1 MDRSRRTEAPS
12 TAIPRRDAMTRP
24 RYIISIAAELA
35 SCHPRTLRI
44 YEEEGLLMPQRR
56 NNLRLYSEA
65 DIQRVR
71 IIRFLTR
78 RQRVNLA
85 GVRVILQLEAL
96 GKIRVYD
103 LFDEDDLERF
113 ADDAAEQRARCGAID
128 RRSDPEWQLTR
139 PRRLPTPRPPADDE
153 NGTSLDRLQVLP
165 LVALRDTVIFPEM
178 IVPLQVGR
186 DRSVKAL
193 DRAVRTSQPVALV
206 TQRSSEQEDIT
217 HVDELYSVGTLAKIA
232 QVIRLQDGTIRAIV
246 QGQRRIRLLDLLQ
259 TDPHLEARVELVE
272 DGTEKTLEVEAL
284 MASIH
289 GQIEQYVNSGA
300 SVPPEVAVA
309 ARNIVDGGLLA
320 DMTAYSP
327 EMTTEQRQ
335 ELLET
340 IDIAD
345 RLRLASAFLAKQIEV
360 LELKGRIQSE
370 VKSEM
375 DKTQREYI
383 LREQMKAIQKE
394 LGEDDPAVAEAT
406 ELREKVEQS
415 AMPDEVKE
423 KALKEVDRLAR
434 IPSASP
440 EQGVIRTYVDWLV
453 SLPWGVETDDN
464 LDLDEA
470 EKVLNEDHWGLE
482 KPKERIVE
490 YMAVRKL
497 AEKIRSPILLFVG
510 PPGVGKTSLG
520 KSIAR
525 AMGRKF
531 VRMSLGGIHDEAEI
545 RGHRRTY
552 IGALPGRVIQNIK
565 TAGSANPVFM
575 LDEIDK
581 VGMDFRGDPSSA
593 LLEVLDPEQ
602 NNSFQ
607 DNYLEVPFDLS
618 KVLFIA
624 TANMIDT
631 IPPAL
636 RDRMEMIQL
645 PGYTQLE
652 RVRIAERFLVPKQ
665 LEAHGLT
672 EKNLVFE
679 EGALVRLIQ
688 AFTREAGVRNLER
701 EIANVARKVARRVA
715 TDAKTKVVVKADA
728 LEEYLGPARF
738 DYGELDAEDQVGM
751 VTGLVV
757 SDAGGDI
764 VQVEATKMDG
774 KDDFLLTG
782 QLGDVMKE
790 SARAGMSYIRART
803 RELGIDPATFE
814 KSTVHIHV
822 PAGATPKDG
831 PSAGVTMAT
840 AIASLLTGK
849 PARRDLA
856 MTGEITLRGRVLPIG
871 GLKSKLLAA
880 HLAGVKTVLIPKRNE
895 RDLVDVPDEVRQE
908 LRIVPVENMDEVLA
922 EALIDAPRPAARI
935 KAERDERQK
944 LVARRPRRP
953 RKPAEEAP
961 IAATGDGAKP
971 SDQPPAGQPA

>member
-1 MDRSRRTEAPS
+1 VATEETPD
-12 TAIPRRDAMTRP
+12 IPTP
-24 RYIISIAAELA
+24 A
-35 SCHPRTLRI
+35 S
-44 YEEEGLLMPQRR
+44 
-56 NNLRLYSEA
+56 
-65 DIQRVR
+65 
-71 IIRFLTR
+71 
-78 RQRVNLA
+78 
-85 GVRVILQLEAL
+85 
-96 GKIRVYD
+96 
-103 LFDEDDLERF
+103 DEDDDQE
-113 ADDAAEQRARCGAID
+113 
-128 RRSDPEWQLTR
+128 
-139 PRRLPTPRPPADDE
+139 
-153 NGTSLDRLQVLP
+153 LDKLQVLP

-193 DRAVRTSQPVALV
+193 DRAVRTNQPVALV
-206 TQRSSEQEDIT
+206 TQRSSEQEEIAG
-217 HVDELYSVGTLAKIA
+217 VDELYSIGTLAKIA

-246 QGQRRIRLLDLLQ
+246 QGRRRIRLLDLLQ
-259 TDPHLEARVELVE
+259 TEPHLEARVEII
-272 DGTEKTLEVEAL
+272 DDDTEKTLEVEAL
-284 MASIH
+284 MAAIH

-300 SVPPEVAVA
+300 PVPPEVAVA
-309 ARNIVDGGLLA
+309 ARNISDGGLLA

-340 IDIAD
+340 IDVAE
-345 RLRLASAFLAKQIEV
+345 RLRLASQFLAKQIEV

-394 LGEDDPAVAEAT
+394 LGEDDPAVAEASD
-406 ELREKVEQS
+406 LRERVESS
-415 AMPDEVKE
+415 AMPEDVKS
-423 KALKEVDRLAR
+423 KALKEVDRLSR

-453 SLPWGVETDDN
+453 SLPWGIETDDN

-470 EKVLNEDHWGLE
+470 EKILNEDHWGLE

-552 IGALPGRVIQNIK
+552 IGALPGRVMQNIK

-602 NNSFQ
+602 NNTFA

-624 TANMIDT
+624 TANMSDT

-652 RVRIAERFLVPKQ
+652 RVRIAERFLMPKQ
-665 LEAHGLT
+665 LENHGLT
-672 EKNLVFE
+672 AENLQFE
-679 EGALVRLIQ
+679 EATLVRLIQ

-701 EIANVARKVARRVA
+701 EMANVARKVARRVA
-715 TDAKTKVVVKADA
+715 GDATTNVVVKPEQ
-728 LEEYLGPARF
+728 LEDYLGPARF
-738 DYGELDAEDQVGM
+738 DYGELEAEDQIGM

-764 VQVEATKMDG
+764 VQVEATRMDG
-774 KDDFLLTG
+774 KDDFILTG
-782 QLGDVMKE
+782 QLGSVMQE
-790 SARAGMSYIRART
+790 SARAGLSFIRARSK
-803 RELGIDPATFE
+803 ELGIDPGAFE
-814 KSTVHIHV
+814 KSTIHIHV

-840 AIASLLTGK
+840 AMASLLTRK
-849 PARRDLA
+849 PVRRDLA

-895 RDLVDVPDEVRQE
+895 RDLVEIPEEVREQ
-908 LRIVPVENMDEVLA
+908 LRIVPVENMDQVLA
-922 EALIDAPRPAARI
+922 EALIEAPRSAARI
-935 KAERDERQK
+935 KAEREERQSR
-944 LVARRPRRP
+944 VTRRPRRA
-953 RKPAEEAP
+953 RKPAARAP
-961 IAATGDGAKP
+961 IAATGDTP

>member
-1 MDRSRRTEAPS
+1 VATDDQTQNQNPATEP
-12 TAIPRRDAMTRP
+12 
-24 RYIISIAAELA
+24 AE
-35 SCHPRTLRI
+35 
-44 YEEEGLLMPQRR
+44 
-56 NNLRLYSEA
+56 
-65 DIQRVR
+65 
-71 IIRFLTR
+71 
-78 RQRVNLA
+78 
-85 GVRVILQLEAL
+85 
-96 GKIRVYD
+96 
-103 LFDEDDLERF
+103 
-113 ADDAAEQRARCGAID
+113 
-128 RRSDPEWQLTR
+128 
-139 PRRLPTPRPPADDE
+139 E
-153 NGTSLDRLQVLP
+153 NGTELERLQVLP

-217 HVDELYSVGTLAKIA
+217 SVDELYAVGTLAKIA

-259 TDPHLEARVELVE
+259 TDPHLEGRVEVI
-272 DGTEKTLEVEAL
+272 DDSHSKTLEIEAL

-340 IDIAD
+340 IDVAD
-345 RLRLASAFLAKQIEV
+345 RLRLASGFLAKQIEV

-394 LGEDDPAVAEAT
+394 LGEDDPGVAEAN
-406 ELREKVEQS
+406 ELRERVEQS

-453 SLPWGVETDDN
+453 SLPWGITTDDN

-531 VRMSLGGIHDEAEI
+531 QRMSLGGIHDEAEI

-624 TANMIDT
+624 TANMLDT

-636 RDRMEMIQL
+636 RDRMEVIQL

-665 LEAHGLT
+665 LENHGLS
-672 EKNLVFE
+672 EENLRFE

-715 TDAKTKVVVKADA
+715 SDADTKVVVKPED
-728 LEEYLGPARF
+728 LEDYLGPARF
-738 DYGELDAEDQVGM
+738 EYGELETEDQVGM

-764 VQVEATKMDG
+764 VQVEATRMEG
-774 KDDFLLTG
+774 KDEFILTG
-782 QLGDVMKE
+782 QLGSVMQE

-803 RELGIDPATFE
+803 RELGIDQSAFE
-814 KSTVHIHV
+814 KTTVHIHV

-840 AIASLLTGK
+840 AMASLLTEK
-849 PARRDLA
+849 PVRRDLA

-895 RDLVDVPDEVRQE
+895 KDLVDVPDEVREQ
-908 LRIVPVENMDEVLA
+908 LRIVPVENMDQVLA
-922 EALIDAPRPAARI
+922 EALIEAPRSAERI
-935 KAERDERQK
+935 KAERDERQQR
-944 LVARRPRRP
+944 VSRRPRRP
-953 RKPAEEAP
+953 RKKKDEAP
-961 IAATGDGAKP
+961 IAAAGDGPA
-971 SDQPPAGQPA
+971 DQPPAGQPA

>member
-1 MDRSRRTEAPS
+1 VATDDKTKD
-12 TAIPRRDAMTRP
+12 IPET
-24 RYIISIAAELA
+24 
-35 SCHPRTLRI
+35 
-44 YEEEGLLMPQRR
+44 Q
-56 NNLRLYSEA
+56 
-65 DIQRVR
+65 
-71 IIRFLTR
+71 
-78 RQRVNLA
+78 
-85 GVRVILQLEAL
+85 
-96 GKIRVYD
+96 
-103 LFDEDDLERF
+103 DENGADLERV
-113 ADDAAEQRARCGAID
+113 
-128 RRSDPEWQLTR
+128 
-139 PRRLPTPRPPADDE
+139 
-153 NGTSLDRLQVLP
+153 QVLP

-186 DRSVKAL
+186 ERSVKAL

-206 TQRSSEQEDIT
+206 TQRSSEQEDVSS
-217 HVDELYSVGTLAKIA
+217 VDELYPVGTLAKIA

-246 QGQRRIRLLDLLQ
+246 QGQRRIRLLDLVQ
-259 TDPHLEARVELVE
+259 SDPHLEARVEVI
-272 DGTEKTLEVEAL
+272 DDASEKTLEVEAL

-300 SVPPEVAVA
+300 SVPPEVAIA

-340 IDIAD
+340 IDVAD
-345 RLRLASAFLAKQIEV
+345 RLRLASGFLAKQIEV

-406 ELREKVEQS
+406 ELREKVESS

-423 KALKEVDRLAR
+423 KALKEVDRLSR

-453 SLPWGVETDDN
+453 SLPWGIVTDDN

-470 EKVLNEDHWGLE
+470 EKILHEDHWGLE

-624 TANMIDT
+624 TANMLDT

-636 RDRMEMIQL
+636 RDRMEVINL
-645 PGYTQLE
+645 PGYTQSE
-652 RVRIAERFLVPKQ
+652 RVKIAERFLVPKQ

-672 EKNLVFE
+672 DTNLKFAD
-679 EGALVRLIQ
+679 GTLVRLIQ
-688 AFTREAGVRNLER
+688 AFTREAGVRNMER

-715 TDAKTKVVVKADA
+715 NDAKTKVTVKPEE
-728 LEEYLGPARF
+728 LEEYLGPGRF
-738 DYGELDAEDQVGM
+738 EYGELETEDQIGM

-764 VQVEATKMDG
+764 VQVEATRMDG
-774 KDDFLLTG
+774 KDDLLLTG

-790 SARAGMSYIRART
+790 SARAGMSYIRARQK
-803 RELGIDPATFE
+803 EFGIEPSTFE
-814 KSTVHIHV
+814 RSTVHIHV

-840 AIASLLTGK
+840 AMASLLTGK
-849 PARRDLA
+849 PVRRDLA

-880 HLAGVKTVLIPKRNE
+880 HLAGVKTVLIPMRNE
-895 RDLVDVPDEVRQE
+895 KDLVDVPDEVRQE
-908 LRIVPVENMDEVLA
+908 LRIVPVENMDQVLA

-935 KAERDERQK
+935 KAEREERQK
-944 LVARRPRRP
+944 RVARRPRRS
-953 RKPAEEAP
+953 RKAEETPITAP
-961 IAATGDGAKP
+961 GDKP
-971 SDQPPAGQPA
+971 SDQPPTGQPA

>member
-1 MDRSRRTEAPS
+1 VATDDKNQETPEIEAS
-12 TAIPRRDAMTRP
+12 
-24 RYIISIAAELA
+24 
-35 SCHPRTLRI
+35 
-44 YEEEGLLMPQRR
+44 EEE
-56 NNLRLYSEA
+56 N
-65 DIQRVR
+65 
-71 IIRFLTR
+71 
-78 RQRVNLA
+78 
-85 GVRVILQLEAL
+85 
-96 GKIRVYD
+96 
-103 LFDEDDLERF
+103 
-113 ADDAAEQRARCGAID
+113 GA
-128 RRSDPEWQLTR
+128 P
-139 PRRLPTPRPPADDE
+139 
-153 NGTSLDRLQVLP
+153 LDRVQVLP

-178 IVPLQVGR
+178 IVPLTVGR

-193 DRAVRTSQPVALV
+193 DRAVRTSQPVALL
-206 TQRSSEQEDIT
+206 TQRSSEQEDISQI
-217 HVDELYSVGTLAKIA
+217 DELYTVGTLAKIA

-246 QGQRRIRLLDLLQ
+246 QGQRRIRLLDLVQ
-259 TDPHLEARVELVE
+259 TDPHLEGRIELIE
-272 DGTEKTLEVEAL
+272 DKAEKTLEVEAL

-289 GQIEQYVNSGA
+289 GQIEQYINSGA

-340 IDIAD
+340 IDVAD
-345 RLRLASAFLAKQIEV
+345 RLRLASQFLAKQIEV

-394 LGEDDPAVAEAT
+394 LGEDDPAVAEAS

-423 KALKEVDRLAR
+423 KALKEVDRLSR

-453 SLPWGVETDDN
+453 SLPWGEQTDDN
-464 LDLDEA
+464 LDLEDA

-565 TAGSANPVFM
+565 TAGSSNPVFM

-602 NNSFQ
+602 NNTFQ

-624 TANMIDT
+624 TANMLDT

-636 RDRMEMIQL
+636 RDRMEVIHL
-645 PGYTQLE
+645 AGYTQLE

-672 EKNLVFE
+672 EDNLKFE
-679 EGALVRLIQ
+679 EAALVRLIQ

-715 TDAKTKVVVKADA
+715 DDSKTTVTVKPED
-728 LEEYLGPARF
+728 LEDYLGPARF
-738 DYGELDAEDQVGM
+738 EYGELEAEDQVGM

-764 VQVEATKMDG
+764 VQVEATQMEG
-774 KDDFLLTG
+774 KDEFLLTG

-803 RELGIDPATFE
+803 KELGIDPGGFE
-814 KSTVHIHV
+814 KHTIHIHV

-840 AIASLLTGK
+840 AMASLLTGK
-849 PARRDLA
+849 PVRRDLA

-895 RDLVDVPDEVRQE
+895 KDLVDVPDEVRQQ
-908 LRIVPVENMDEVLA
+908 LRIVPVENMDQVLA
-922 EALIDAPRPAARI
+922 ESLIDAPRPAARI
-935 KAERDERQK
+935 KAERDERQQRN
-944 LVARRPRRP
+944 ARRPRRP
-953 RKPAEEAP
+953 RKPSKEEAP
-961 IAATGDGAKP
+961 IAAKGDGTA
-971 SDQPPAGQPA
+971 DQPPAGQPA

>member
-1 MDRSRRTEAPS
+1 MNEETRDRDE
-12 TAIPRRDAMTRP
+12 
-24 RYIISIAAELA
+24 
-35 SCHPRTLRI
+35 
-44 YEEEGLLMPQRR
+44 Q
-56 NNLRLYSEA
+56 
-65 DIQRVR
+65 
-71 IIRFLTR
+71 
-78 RQRVNLA
+78 
-85 GVRVILQLEAL
+85 QLDQ
-96 GKIRVYD
+96 I
-103 LFDEDDLERF
+103 
-113 ADDAAEQRARCGAID
+113 
-128 RRSDPEWQLTR
+128 
-139 PRRLPTPRPPADDE
+139 
-153 NGTSLDRLQVLP
+153 QVLP

-193 DRAVRTSQPVALV
+193 DRAVRASQPVALV
-206 TQRSSEQEDIT
+206 TQRSSDTEEVGS
-217 HVDELYSVGTLAKIA
+217 VDELYPIGTLAKIA

-259 TDPHLEARVELVE
+259 SDPHLEARVELIPDE
-272 DGTEKTLEVEAL
+272 GSGTLEVEAL
-284 MASIH
+284 MASVQ
-289 GQIEQYVNSGA
+289 GQIEQYVSSGA
-300 SVPPEVAVA
+300 TVPPEVAVA
-309 ARNIVDGGLLA
+309 ARNITDGGLLA
-320 DMTAYSP
+320 DMVAYSP
-327 EMTTEQRQ
+327 EMTTELRQ

-340 IDIAD
+340 IDVAE
-345 RLRLASAFLAKQIEV
+345 RLRKVSQFLAKQIEV
-360 LELKGRIQSE
+360 LELKGKIQSE

-394 LGEDDPAVAEAT
+394 LGEDDPSVAEAT
-406 ELREKVEQS
+406 ELRTKVEES

-423 KALKEVDRLAR
+423 KALKEVDRLSR

-453 SLPWGVETDDN
+453 SLPWGEETDDN
-464 LDLDEA
+464 LDLEEA
-470 EKVLNEDHWGLE
+470 EKVLNEDHYGLE

-520 KSIAR
+520 RSIAR

-552 IGALPGRVIQNIK
+552 IGALPGRVIQNVK
-565 TAGSANPVFM
+565 TAGSRNPVFM

-602 NNSFQ
+602 NFSFQ

-624 TANMIDT
+624 TANMLDT

-636 RDRMEMIQL
+636 RDRMEVIQL

-652 RVRIAERFLVPKQ
+652 KLRIAQRFLMPKQ
-665 LEAHGLT
+665 LENHGLT
-672 EKNLVFE
+672 EEQLQISE
-679 EGALVRLIQ
+679 PGMVRLIQ
-688 AFTREAGVRNLER
+688 AFTKEAGVRNLER
-701 EIANVARKVARRVA
+701 ELANVARKVARRVA
-715 TDAKTKVVVKADA
+715 SDSKAKVVVEPGD
-728 LEEYLGPARF
+728 LEDYLGPARF
-738 DYGELDAEDQVGM
+738 EYGELEAEDQVGM

-764 VQVEATKMDG
+764 VQVEATKMEG
-774 KDDFLLTG
+774 KDEFILTG

-790 SARAGMSYIRART
+790 SARAGLSYIRART
-803 RELGIDPATFE
+803 RELDLDPVVFE
-814 KSTVHIHV
+814 KQTLHIHV

-840 AIASLLTGK
+840 AMASLLTGK
-849 PARRDLA
+849 PVRRDLA

-895 RDLVDVPDEVRQE
+895 KDLVDVPEDVMQQ
-908 LRIVPVENMDEVLA
+908 LRIVPVETMDQVLA
-922 EALIDAPRPAARI
+922 EALIDHARPAAQI
-935 KAERDERQK
+935 KAERSARQK
-944 LVARRPRRP
+944 RVTRRKGAKKQQP
-953 RKPAEEAP
+953 P
-961 IAATGDGAKP
+961 IAATPEKP
-971 SDQPPAGQPA
+971 VDQPPVGAA

>member
-1 MDRSRRTEAPS
+1 MEA
-12 TAIPRRDAMTRP
+12 TAEDAT
-24 RYIISIAAELA
+24 AAE
-35 SCHPRTLRI
+35 RI
-44 YEEEGLLMPQRR
+44 
-56 NNLRLYSEA
+56 
-65 DIQRVR
+65 
-71 IIRFLTR
+71 
-78 RQRVNLA
+78 
-85 GVRVILQLEAL
+85 
-96 GKIRVYD
+96 
-103 LFDEDDLERF
+103 
-113 ADDAAEQRARCGAID
+113 
-128 RRSDPEWQLTR
+128 
-139 PRRLPTPRPPADDE
+139 
-153 NGTSLDRLQVLP
+153 QVVP

-206 TQRSSEQEDIT
+206 TQRVNDQEEINAA
-217 HVDELYSVGTLAKIA
+217 DELYAVGTLAKIA
-232 QVIRLQDGTIRAIV
+232 QVIRLQDGTVRAIV
-246 QGQRRIRLLDLLQ
+246 QGQKRIRLLDLVQ
-259 TDPHLEARVELVE
+259 TDPYLEARVETI
-272 DGTEKTLEVEAL
+272 DDTAPKTLEIEAL

-289 GQIEQYVNSGA
+289 SQIEQYVNSGA

-309 ARNIVDGGLLA
+309 ARNITDGGLLA

-340 IDIAD
+340 VEVPD
-345 RLRLASAFLAKQIEV
+345 RLRLASSFLAKQIEV

-394 LGEDDPAVAEAT
+394 LGEDDPAVAEAN

-415 AMPDEVKE
+415 AMPEEVKE
-423 KALKEVDRLAR
+423 KALKEVDRLSR

-464 LDLDEA
+464 LDLE
-470 EKVLNEDHWGLE
+470 EVERVLNEDHWGLE
-482 KPKERIVE
+482 KIKERIIE

-602 NNSFQ
+602 NFSFQ

-624 TANMIDT
+624 TANMLDT

-636 RDRMEMIQL
+636 RDRMEVIQL

-665 LEAHGLT
+665 LEAHGL
-672 EKNLVFE
+672 KDDQLVFE
-679 EGALVRLIQ
+679 EPALVRLIQ

-715 TDAKTKVVVKADA
+715 TDADAKVTIHPED

-738 DYGELDAEDQVGM
+738 EYGELEAEDQIGM

-764 VQVEATKMDG
+764 VQVEATRMEG
-774 KDDFLLTG
+774 KDELILTG
-782 QLGDVMKE
+782 QLGSVMQE

-803 RELGIDPATFE
+803 KELGIDPTAFE
-814 KSTVHIHV
+814 KTTVHIHV

-840 AIASLLTGK
+840 AMASLFTGK
-849 PARRDLA
+849 PVRRDLA

-871 GLKSKLLAA
+871 GLKQKLLAA
-880 HLAGVKTVLIPKRNE
+880 HLAGVKTVLIPMRNE
-895 RDLVDVPDEVRQE
+895 KDLVDVPDEVREQ
-908 LRIVPVENMDEVLA
+908 LRIVPVENMDQVLA
-922 EALIDAPRPAARI
+922 EALIDAPRSAARI

-944 LVARRPRRP
+944 RAARRPRRS
-953 RKPAEEAP
+953 RKPATEEPP
-961 IAATGDGAKP
+961 IAATGDVEP
-971 SDQPPAGQPA
+971 PQPPAGQPA

>member
-1 MDRSRRTEAPS
+1 VATDDQTPNQN
-12 TAIPRRDAMTRP
+12 P
-24 RYIISIAAELA
+24 
-35 SCHPRTLRI
+35 
-44 YEEEGLLMPQRR
+44 
-56 NNLRLYSEA
+56 
-65 DIQRVR
+65 
-71 IIRFLTR
+71 
-78 RQRVNLA
+78 A
-85 GVRVILQLEAL
+85 GE
-96 GKIRVYD
+96 
-103 LFDEDDLERF
+103 
-113 ADDAAEQRARCGAID
+113 
-128 RRSDPEWQLTR
+128 
-139 PRRLPTPRPPADDE
+139 PADE
-153 NGTSLDRLQVLP
+153 NGTELERLQVLP

-217 HVDELYSVGTLAKIA
+217 SVEELYAVGTLAKIA

-259 TDPHLEARVELVE
+259 TDPHLEARVEII
-272 DGTEKTLEVEAL
+272 DDSHAKTLEIEAL

-340 IDIAD
+340 IDVAD
-345 RLRLASAFLAKQIEV
+345 RLRLASGFLAKQIEV

-394 LGEDDPAVAEAT
+394 LGEDDPGVAEAN
-406 ELREKVEQS
+406 ELRERVEQS

-453 SLPWGVETDDN
+453 SLPWGITTDDN
-464 LDLDEA
+464 LDLEEA

-602 NNSFQ
+602 NNTFQ

-624 TANMIDT
+624 TANMLDT

-636 RDRMEMIQL
+636 RDRMEVINL
-645 PGYTQLE
+645 AGYTQLE

-672 EKNLVFE
+672 EEHLRFE
-679 EGALVRLIQ
+679 EAALVRLIQ

-715 TDAKTKVVVKADA
+715 TDSETKVVVKPED
-728 LEEYLGPARF
+728 LEDYLGPARF
-738 DYGELDAEDQVGM
+738 EYGELEAEDQVGM

-764 VQVEATKMDG
+764 VQVEATRMEG
-774 KDDFLLTG
+774 KDEFILTG
-782 QLGDVMKE
+782 QLGNVMQE

-803 RELGIDPATFE
+803 KELGVEQSAFE
-814 KSTVHIHV
+814 KTTVHIHV

-840 AIASLLTGK
+840 AMASLLTGK
-849 PARRDLA
+849 PVRRDLA

-895 RDLVDVPDEVRQE
+895 KDLVDVPEEVREQ
-908 LRIVPVENMDEVLA
+908 LRIVPVENMDHVLA
-922 EALIDAPRPAARI
+922 EALIDAPRSAERI
-935 KAERDERQK
+935 KAERDERQQR
-944 LVARRPRRP
+944 VSRRPRRP
-953 RKPAEEAP
+953 RKKKDEAP
-961 IAATGDGAKP
+961 IAATGDGPA
-971 SDQPPAGQPA
+971 DQPPAGHPA